1 MSEMPSP
8 TREGSTNNEV
18 STRRDASEK
27 SGMTL
32 SLNDSGM
39 NLGLIDLNLLIVF
52 DALMHERNLTRAGKR
67 IGLRQPA
74 ASHALAKL
82 RQTLHDDLFIR
93 TPEGMQPTPRAEQM
107 AEPVGNALRVL
118 SIALKRASFD
128 PAHSTRGFTVAVSDY
143 AAHA

>member
-1 MSEMPSP
+1 M
-8 TREGSTNNEV
+8 T
-18 STRRDASEK
+18 K
-27 SGMTL
+27 SLPGATL

-93 TPEGMQPTPRAEQM
+93 TPRECSLPPVRSRWRNLRAM
-107 AEPVGNALRVL
+107 HCAC
-118 SIALKRASFD
+118 
-128 PAHSTRGFTVAVSDY
+128 
-143 AAHA
+143 